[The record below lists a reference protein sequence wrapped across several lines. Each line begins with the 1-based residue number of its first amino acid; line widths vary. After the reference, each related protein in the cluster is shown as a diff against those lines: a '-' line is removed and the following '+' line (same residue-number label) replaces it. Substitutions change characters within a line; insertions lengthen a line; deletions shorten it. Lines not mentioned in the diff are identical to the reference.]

1 MSTGFSFRDTEGHNP
16 HTGNRSIPDDGDY
29 SVMISKADLG
39 DNKSRTGLNLA
50 LEYTILAGEY
60 SGSVLKEWLSV
71 VNNNETAQNIARS
84 KAEAIRRVTKLSQ
97 DSDIDALVGKNMIV
111 RVKKEPNEYVDNN
124 GNKRTGYNAVP
135 VMYMDLN
142 RTNAEGKPVA
152 QFVAVAKQDN
162 PPPAQSQ
169 QSSGSNKSATSMKA
183 DLDDDIPF

>member
-1 MSTGFSFRDTEGHNP
+1 
-16 HTGNRSIPDDGDY
+16 
-29 SVMISKADLG
+29 
-39 DNKSRTGLNLA
+39 
-50 LEYTILAGEY
+50 
-60 SGSVLKEWLSV
+60 
-71 VNNNETAQNIARS
+71 
-84 KAEAIRRVTKLSQ
+84 LSQ